1 MLISTQLRQSVW
13 NVVVKALSYDFPN
26 MPVIFAFQGGTE
38 PPSSYATINLLSSKQ
53 IGHAQTGTL
62 VDAVD
67 KLHFSSTYE
76 TEVQISFFG
85 SQSGDAISTFV
96 QNINNNPVV
105 LEETRKNGLGFL
117 RKSQVRNNPQKR
129 DTVWVDSYNMLI
141 TFNCTIGS
149 EQLIDVVE
157 HVVFEL
163 QDDGTQIAVP
173 PFPPAP

>member
-1 MLISTQLRQSVW
+1 MNINSAIRTSVW
-13 NVVVKALSYDFPN
+13 NVVTKALSFDYPTI
-26 MPVIFAFQGGTE
+26 PVIFAFQGGTE
-38 PPSSYATINLLSSKQ
+38 PPSTYATINLLSSKQ
-53 IGHAQTGTL
+53 VGHAQTGTL
-62 VDAVD
+62 VDTLD
-67 KLHFSSTYE
+67 KLHFSATYE

-85 SQSGDAISTFV
+85 SQSGDAISSFV

-105 LEETRKNGLGFL
+105 LEETKKNGLGFL

-129 DTVWVDSYNMLI
+129 DTAWVDSYNMLI

-157 HVVFEL
+157 HIVFEL
-163 QDDGTQIAVP
+163 QDDGTQIVVP